1 MSGAPE
7 SPDAL
12 EITACDAARAA
23 GRVLS
28 AWFRRSDLDRPE
40 SKGLHDFVTV
50 ADREAE
56 AAVVSVLRSR
66 HPGHAIMA
74 EEGAPAA
81 ARSGYRWIVDPLD
94 GTTNFIHGV
103 TPFAVS
109 VAVEDGDGIVAGAVH
124 DPVHGETFHAHRGGG
139 ARLDG
144 SPIRCSSPAGTG
156 DALLATGF
164 PFRELGRLSA
174 YLRAFEAVVRRAAGV
189 RRAGSAAIDLARTAC
204 GRYDGFFELGLSRW
218 DVAAG
223 ILLVREAGGV
233 VTDWGGEDRALD
245 TGDIVAA
252 GPALHATLVEI
263 TVAAIGRGD

>member
-1 MSGAPE
+1 MSVAPSAE
-7 SPDAL
+7 AL
-12 EITACDAARAA
+12 ETTACDAARAA
-23 GRVLS
+23 GQVLRT
-28 AWFRRSDLDRPE
+28 WFRRADLGRPE

-56 AAVVSVLRSR
+56 VAVVSVLRSR
-66 HPGHAIMA
+66 YPDHAIMA

-109 VAVEDGDGIVAGAVH
+109 VAVEDDDGIVAGAVH
-124 DPVHGETFHAHRGGG
+124 DPVEGETFHARRGGG

-144 SPIRCSSPAGTG
+144 STIHCSEPPSAGH
-156 DALLATGF
+156 ALVATGF
-164 PFRELGRLSA
+164 PFRELSRLPA
-174 YLRAFEAVVRRAAGV
+174 YLRAFEAVVRRTAGV
-189 RRAGSAAIDLARTAC
+189 RRAGSAAIDLARTAG

-233 VTDWGGEDRALD
+233 VTDWGGRDRALD
-245 TGDIVAA
+245 TGDLVAA
-252 GPALHATLVEI
+252 GPALHALLVEI
-263 TVAAIGRGD
+263 TGLAIGPGD